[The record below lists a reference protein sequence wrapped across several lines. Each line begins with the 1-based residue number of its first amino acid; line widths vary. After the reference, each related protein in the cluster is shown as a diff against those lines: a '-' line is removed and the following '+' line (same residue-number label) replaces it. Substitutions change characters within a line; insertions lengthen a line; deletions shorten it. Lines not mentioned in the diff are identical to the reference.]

1 MTTEQIDEE
10 RRRGRNSGIAA
21 IAGIVIFVAAM
32 GLAGDFN
39 GAEQAEQLKM
49 FDSVSSDL
57 LLQCILQ
64 AIALLLFLPA
74 LITLFRAIQT
84 RVENFRPGLIG
95 VVIVSPILLAI
106 SLVVA
111 YFAYKSAADAFL
123 EPGKFDTG
131 SNDVANDVFYDQFPT
146 QIRTGLGLAGSL
158 GLAFTTVFLA
168 LNGMRAG
175 LMTRF
180 WGTLAMAL
188 GIGTLLFGSV
198 MLIGYMLLIALLIA
212 GWWPGS
218 RPPAWEAGEAVPWPK
233 PGQPSNVQQEG
244 DGLAAPGDFEGT
256 ATEIEDPAALSEPD
270 SDPSRPARRD
280 NKRKRK
286 RKQRS

>member
-1 MTTEQIDEE
+1 MTTEQIAEE
-10 RRRGRNSGIAA
+10 RSQGKYAGIAA
-21 IAGIVIFVAAM
+21 VVGIVIFIAAM

-39 GAEQAEQLKM
+39 GAEQAEQLKL
-49 FDSVSSDL
+49 FDSVSGDL
-57 LLQCILQ
+57 LLQCIIQ
-64 AIALLLFLPA
+64 AVALLLFLPA
-74 LITLFRAIQT
+74 LVLMFRAIQR

-111 YFAYKSAADAFL
+111 YFAYKAAADAFL
-123 EPGKFDTG
+123 SPGQYDTN
-131 SNDVANDVFYDQFPT
+131 SNDVANDVFYNQFPT
-146 QIRTGLGLAGSL
+146 QVRTGLGLAGSL

-180 WGTLAMAL
+180 WGTLGMAI

-198 MLIGYMLLIALLIA
+198 MLLGYMLLIALLIT
-212 GWWPGS
+212 GWWPGA
-218 RPPAWEAGEAVPWPK
+218 RPPAWDAGQAVPWPK
-233 PGQPSNVQQEG
+233 PGQPSNVPQET
-244 DGLAAPGDFEGT
+244 DDLAAPADFEGN
-256 ATEIEDPAALSEPD
+256 ATEVEATADPA
-270 SDPSRPARRD
+270 RPGRRD

-286 RKQRS
+286 RKQRG

>member
-1 MTTEQIDEE
+1 MTTEQIAEE
-10 RRRGRNSGIAA
+10 RSQGKYAGIAA
-21 IAGIVIFVAAM
+21 VVGIVIFIAAM

-39 GAEQAEQLKM
+39 GAEQAEQLKL
-49 FDSVSSDL
+49 FDSVSGDL
-57 LLQCILQ
+57 LLQCIIQ
-64 AIALLLFLPA
+64 AVALLLFLPA
-74 LITLFRAIQT
+74 LVLMFRAIQR

-111 YFAYKSAADAFL
+111 YFAYKAAADAFL
-123 EPGKFDTG
+123 SPGQYDTN
-131 SNDVANDVFYDQFPT
+131 SNDVFYNQFPT
-146 QIRTGLGLAGSL
+146 QVRTGLGLAGSL

-180 WGTLAMAL
+180 WGTLGMAI

-198 MLIGYMLLIALLIA
+198 MLLGYMLLIALLIT
-212 GWWPGS
+212 GWWPGA
-218 RPPAWEAGEAVPWPK
+218 RPPAWDAGQAVPWPK
-233 PGQPSNVQQEG
+233 PGQPSNVPQET
-244 DGLAAPGDFEGT
+244 DDLAAPADFEGN
-256 ATEIEDPAALSEPD
+256 ATEVEATADPA
-270 SDPSRPARRD
+270 RPGRRD

-286 RKQRS
+286 RKQRG

>member
-1 MTTEQIDEE
+1 MTTEEIDEE
-10 RRRGRNSGIAA
+10 RRQGRYGGIAA
-21 IAGIVIFVAAM
+21 IVGIVIFIAAM

-39 GAEQAEQLKM
+39 GAEQAEQLRM
-49 FDSVSSDL
+49 FDSVSGDL
-57 LLQCILQ
+57 LLQCVLQ
-64 AIALLLFLPA
+64 AFALLLFLPA
-74 LITLFRAIQT
+74 LVTLFRAIQK
-84 RVENFRPGLIG
+84 RVQTFRPGLIG

-123 EPGKFDTG
+123 KPGAYDTS

-146 QIRTGLGLAGSL
+146 QVRTGLGLAGSL

-168 LNGMRAG
+168 LNAMRAG

-180 WGTLAMAL
+180 WGTLGMAI

-198 MLIGYMLLIALLIA
+198 MLIGYMLLIALLIT
-212 GWWPGS
+212 GWWPGA
-218 RPPAWEAGEAVPWPK
+218 RPPAWEAGVAMPWPK
-233 PGQPSNVQQEG
+233 PGQPGNVQQQG
-244 DGLAAPGDFEGT
+244 DGLAAPEDFEGT
-256 ATEIEDPAALSEPD
+256 ATEIDEPESPSDPA
-270 SDPSRPARRD
+270 RPERRD

-286 RKQRS
+286 RKQRG